1 MSDNTATAVV
11 PRPLVLW
18 RIVRTRV
25 GGAGRARM
33 RGLEARV
40 DIKRGDKITEF
51 HTSGVFST
59 KAEANHEDY
68 FVIQASKNKFVRLTN
83 LDGRRSME
91 DAYDNKVGNLA
102 NHAPTNR
109 ANSRMCPS
117 FRNGTVTVSLRA
129 TKKIHRGEAI
139 LQNYGNRTWIAAL
152 QRSVRENRRQY
163 PNLRQG
169 SA

>member
-11 PRPLVLW
+11 PRPPVLW

-59 KAEANHEDY
+59 KAEANHED
-68 FVIQASKNKFVRLTN
+68 FFCDPGFKEQVCTFDKLGRTKI
-83 LDGRRSME
+83 DG
-91 DAYDNKVGNLA
+91 G
-102 NHAPTNR
+102 
-109 ANSRMCPS
+109 C
-117 FRNGTVTVSLRA
+117 
-129 TKKIHRGEAI
+129 
-139 LQNYGNRTWIAAL
+139 
-152 QRSVRENRRQY
+152 
-163 PNLRQG
+163 LRQQ
-169 SA
+169 SRQSSKPRTY